1 MYNAYRT
8 GTVSEKEVLK
18 ESEIIKE
25 VTSYIAKS
33 RKIMRENN
41 PALDGFL
48 YRWGYTTTLANPQ
61 NDSLEA
67 QTLWRNKTPISL
79 NQPGN
84 LYDQYATMAENVV
97 Q

>member
-18 ESEIIKE
+18 ESDIIKE
-25 VTSYIAKS
+25 VTSYIAQS

-48 YRWGYTTTLANPQ
+48 YRWGYTTTLLNPQ
-61 NDSLEA
+61 NDSFEA
-67 QTLWRNKTPISL
+67 QTLWRNKKAITL
-79 NQPGN
+79 NEQGN